1 MYGGGSEVKKQHVQI
16 GVIGIGVLALPFL
29 IMANLKKPEKKPE
42 VSGPLTITVSTEAP
56 DAMPAKGSMND
67 KTAGLQSQRWDMPWG
82 RDPFMAI
89 SDNVGKLNEFQL
101 KGISFSRNKKGYAF
115 INDQIAAV
123 GETIGEYEVAAI
135 EKDRVMLKRGAQT
148 FYLTFTEQQ

>member
-1 MYGGGSEVKKQHVQI
+1 MKKEHIQI
-16 GVIGIGVLALPFL
+16 GVIGIGLLALPFF

-42 VSGPLTITVSTEAP
+42 VLSPLTITVSTEAP
-56 DAMPAKGSMND
+56 AAMPVSGSMND

-89 SDNVGKLNEFQL
+89 SDSVGKLNEFQL

-115 INDQIAAV
+115 INDQISAV

-135 EKDRVMLKRGAQT
+135 EKDRVMLKRGAQI

>member
-1 MYGGGSEVKKQHVQI
+1 MKLQHIEI
-16 GVIGIGVLALPFL
+16 GVIGIGLLALPFF
-29 IMANLKKPEKKPE
+29 IMANFKKPQKKLDGA
-42 VSGPLTITVSTEAP
+42 GPLTITVSTEAP
-56 DAMPAKGSMND
+56 AAMPAGGSMND
-67 KTAGLQSQRWDMPWG
+67 KTSLLQSNRWDLPWG

-89 SDNVGKLNEFQL
+89 SDSVGKLNEFQL

-148 FYLTFTEQQ
+148 FFLTFTEQQ

>member
-1 MYGGGSEVKKQHVQI
+1 VKKQHVQI
-16 GVIGIGVLALPFL
+16 GIIGIGLLALPFF
-29 IMANLKKPEKKPE
+29 IMANLKKPEKKPG
-42 VSGPLTITVSTEAP
+42 VPGPLTIAVSTEAP
-56 DAMPAKGSMND
+56 AAMPTGGSMND

-89 SDNVGKLNEFQL
+89 SDSVGKLNEFQL